1 MHQRGGRG
9 DIAALFAHEKQEL
22 MTTAAPQTR
31 PQTQA
36 ATLPTEWRD
45 FFTLTKPRVMTLVI
59 FTAICGVLAAPGH
72 IHPVLGFTAIL
83 AISMGAGGSAALN
96 HWWEADLDA
105 GMKRTMNRPL
115 PGGRMRREDARDFG
129 VFLSAVSI
137 GLMGLAIGWLAA
149 ALLLGAI
156 IYYAV
161 IYTMWLKPRTPQ
173 NIVIGG
179 GAGAFPP
186 LIGWVAV
193 TGEITAMPILL
204 FAIIFF
210 WTPPHFWALALFVQ
224 SDYAKVGIPMLPVVA
239 GEKVTRRQ
247 IMIYTVLLTPIAIAP
262 WVIGGTGWIYGSVA
276 VVLSA
281 LFLLLALPVGSRMK
295 AEGDAMLPEKRLFKY
310 SIVYLFVLFAALV
323 ADRVAAYQGWM
334 A

>member
-1 MHQRGGRG
+1 M
-9 DIAALFAHEKQEL
+9 AS
-22 MTTAAPQTR
+22 TAPQT
-31 PQTQA
+31 A

-59 FTAICGVLAAPGH
+59 FTAICGVLAAPGS
-72 IHPVLGFTAIL
+72 IHPVIGFTAIL
-83 AISMGAGGSAALN
+83 AIAMGAGGSAVLN
-96 HWWEADLDA
+96 MWWEADIDA
-105 GMKRTMNRPL
+105 GMKRTKNRPL

-129 VFLSAVSI
+129 VFLSGVSI
-137 GLMGLAIGWLAA
+137 VLMGLAVGWLAA

-161 IYTMWLKPRTPQ
+161 VYTMWLKPRTPQ

-193 TGEITAMPILL
+193 TGDITAMPILL

-247 IMIYTVLLTPIAIAP
+247 IMIYTLLLAPVAIAP
-262 WVIGGTGWIYGSVA
+262 WAIGRTSWIYGSVA

-281 LFLLLALPVGSRMK
+281 LFVVLALPVANRMR
-295 AEGDAMLPEKRLFKY
+295 AETDAMLPEKRLFKF
-310 SIVYLFVLFAALV
+310 SIAYLFVLFAALV
-323 ADRVAAYQGWM
+323 ADRVAAYQGLI

>member
-1 MHQRGGRG
+1 M
-9 DIAALFAHEKQEL
+9 A
-22 MTTAAPQTR
+22 TTAT
-31 PQTQA
+31 T
-36 ATLPTEWRD
+36 TTMLPTEWRD
-45 FFTLTKPRVMTLVI
+45 FFALTKPRVMTLVI
-59 FTAICGVLAAPGH
+59 FTAICGVLAAPGS
-72 IHPVLGFTAIL
+72 IHPVLAFTAIL
-83 AISMGAGGSAALN
+83 AIAMGAGGSAVLN
-96 HWWEADLDA
+96 MWWEADIDA

-129 VFLSAVSI
+129 VFLSGVSVA
-137 GLMGLAIGWLAA
+137 LMGVAIGWLAA

-247 IMIYTVLLTPIAIAP
+247 IMIYTLLLAPITVAP
-262 WVIGGTGWIYGSVA
+262 WAIGGTSWIYGSVA

-281 LFLLLALPVGSRMK
+281 LFVVLALPVANRMR
-295 AEGDAMLPEKRLFKY
+295 ADEDAMLPEKRLFKY

-323 ADRVAAYQGWM
+323 ADRVAAYQGLI

>member
-1 MHQRGGRG
+1 M
-9 DIAALFAHEKQEL
+9 DTASPPISPTSAAATVAALPA
-22 MTTAAPQTR
+22 
-31 PQTQA
+31 
-36 ATLPTEWRD
+36 EWRD
-45 FFTLTKPRVMTLVI
+45 FFALTKPRVMTLVI
-59 FTAICGVLAAPGH
+59 FTAICGVLAAPGS

-96 HWWEADLDA
+96 QWWEADIDK

-115 PGGRMRREDARDFG
+115 PTGRMRREDARDFG
-129 VFLSAVSI
+129 VFLSAVSVC
-137 GLMGLAIGWLAA
+137 LMGVAIGWLAA

-193 TGEITAMPILL
+193 TGEITAMPVLL

-247 IMIYTVLLTPIAIAP
+247 IMFYTLLLTPVAIAP
-262 WVIGGTGWIYGSVA
+262 WAIGGTGWIYGSVA

-281 LFLLLALPVGSRMK
+281 LFIALALPVATRMK
-295 AEGDAMLPEKRLFKY
+295 AADDKMLPEKRLFKY

-323 ADRVAAYQGWM
+323 ADRVAAYQGLI

>member
-1 MHQRGGRG
+1 M
-9 DIAALFAHEKQEL
+9 KN
-22 MTTAAPQTR
+22 AAPETT
-31 PQTQA
+31 PASTVPSA
-36 ATLPTEWRD
+36 AMLPAEWRD

-59 FTAICGVLAAPGH
+59 FTAICGVLAAPGG

-83 AISMGAGGSAALN
+83 AIAMGAGGSAALN

-129 VFLSAVSI
+129 IFLSAVSLV
-137 GLMGLAIGWLAA
+137 LMGVGIGWLAA
-149 ALLLGAI
+149 ALLLAAI

-161 IYTMWLKPRTPQ
+161 VYTMWLKPRTPQ

-186 LIGWVAV
+186 LIAWVAV
-193 TGEITAMPILL
+193 TGEITAMPVLL

-224 SDYAKVGIPMLPVVA
+224 SDYAKVGIPMMPVVA
-239 GEKVTRRQ
+239 GEKPTRRQ
-247 IMIYTVLLTPIAIAP
+247 ILIYTLVLAPIAVAP
-262 WVIGGTGWIYGSVA
+262 WLIGGTGWIYGSVA

-281 LFLLLALPVGSRMK
+281 LFIALALPVGRRMR
-295 AEGDAMLPEKRLFKY
+295 AEVDAMTPEKTLFKF

-323 ADRVAAYQGWM
+323 VDRVAAHQGWI

>member
-1 MHQRGGRG
+1 M
-9 DIAALFAHEKQEL
+9 A
-22 MTTAAPQTR
+22 TTAPQT
-31 PQTQA
+31 T

-45 FFTLTKPRVMTLVI
+45 FFALTKPRVMTLVI
-59 FTAICGVLAAPGH
+59 FTAICGVLAAPGS

-83 AISMGAGGSAALN
+83 AIAMGAGGSAVLN
-96 HWWEADLDA
+96 MWWEADLDA

-129 VFLSAVSI
+129 IFLSAVSV
-137 GLMGLAIGWLAA
+137 GLMGVAIGWLAA
-149 ALLLGAI
+149 SLLFGAI

-239 GEKVTRRQ
+239 GEKPTRRQ
-247 IMIYTVLLTPIAIAP
+247 IMIYTLLLAPIAIAP
-262 WVIGGTGWIYGSVA
+262 WAIGGTSWIYGSVA
-276 VVLSA
+276 VVLSV
-281 LFLLLALPVGSRMK
+281 LFVVLAMPVFTRMR
-295 AEGDAMLPEKRLFKY
+295 AEVDAMTPEKTLFKY

-323 ADRVAAYQGWM
+323 ADRVAAYQGWI

>member
-1 MHQRGGRG
+1 M
-9 DIAALFAHEKQEL
+9 AS
-22 MTTAAPQTR
+22 TAPQTTAH
-31 PQTQA
+31 P
-36 ATLPTEWRD
+36 LPTEWRD

-59 FTAICGVLAAPGH
+59 FTAICGVLAAPGA

-83 AISMGAGGSAALN
+83 AIAMGAGGSAVLN
-96 HWWEADLDA
+96 QWWEADIDA

-129 VFLSAVSI
+129 IFLSAVSLV
-137 GLMGLAIGWLAA
+137 LMGVAIGWLAA
-149 ALLLGAI
+149 ALLLMAI

-239 GEKVTRRQ
+239 GEKATRRQ
-247 IMIYTVLLTPIAIAP
+247 ILIYTLVLAPIAVAP
-262 WVIGGTGWIYGSVA
+262 WAIGGTGWIYGSVA

-281 LFLLLALPVGSRMK
+281 LFTLLAIPVGLRSRTDDDK
-295 AEGDAMLPEKRLFKY
+295 MLPEKKLFKF

-323 ADRVAAYQGWM
+323 ADRVAAYQGWI

>member
-1 MHQRGGRG
+1 MGPRS
-9 DIAALFAHEKQEL
+9 FAMEPIVTMASTASQ
-22 MTTAAPQTR
+22 TTAMMPA
-31 PQTQA
+31 
-36 ATLPTEWRD
+36 EWRD
-45 FFTLTKPRVMTLVI
+45 FFALTKPRVMTLVI
-59 FTAICGVLAAPGH
+59 FTAICGLFAAPGT
-72 IHPVLGFTAIL
+72 IHPVIGFTAIL
-83 AISMGAGGSAALN
+83 AIAMGAGGSAVLN
-96 HWWEADLDA
+96 QWWEADLDA

-115 PGGRMRREDARDFG
+115 PGGRMRPEDARDFG
-129 VFLSAVSI
+129 IFLSAVSVV
-137 GLMGLAIGWLAA
+137 LMGLAVGWLAA
-149 ALLLGAI
+149 SLLLGAI

-161 IYTMWLKPRTPQ
+161 IYTIWLKPRTPQ

-193 TGEITAMPILL
+193 TGDITAMPILL

-239 GEKVTRRQ
+239 GEKATRRQ
-247 IMIYTVLLTPIAIAP
+247 IMLYTLLLAPITVAP
-262 WVIGGTGWIYGSVA
+262 WYIGGTSWIYGSVA

-281 LFLLLALPVGSRMK
+281 LFVVLAVPVFTRMR
-295 AEGDAMLPEKRLFKY
+295 AEVDAMAPEKTLFKY

-323 ADRVAAYQGWM
+323 ADRVAAYQGWI

>member
-1 MHQRGGRG
+1 MAGARL
-9 DIAALFAHEKQEL
+9 IVAALLAHGTL
-22 MTTAAPQTR
+22 NTMASTAPQT
-31 PQTQA
+31 TA
-36 ATLPTEWRD
+36 SLPTEWRD
-45 FFTLTKPRVMTLVI
+45 FFALTKPRVMTLVI
-59 FTAICGVLAAPGH
+59 FTAICGVLAAPGS

-83 AISMGAGGSAALN
+83 AIAMGAGGSAVLN
-96 HWWEADLDA
+96 MWWEADIDA

-129 VFLSAVSI
+129 IFLSGVSVA
-137 GLMGLAIGWLAA
+137 LMGVAIGWLAA
-149 ALLLGAI
+149 SLLLGAI

-247 IMIYTVLLTPIAIAP
+247 IMIYTLFLAPIAIAP
-262 WVIGGTGWIYGSVA
+262 WAIGGTSWIYGSVA

-281 LFLLLALPVGSRMK
+281 LFVVLALPVANRMRA
-295 AEGDAMLPEKRLFKY
+295 AEDKMLPEKRLFKY

-323 ADRVAAYQGWM
+323 ADRVAAYQGLI

>member
-1 MHQRGGRG
+1 M
-9 DIAALFAHEKQEL
+9 AS
-22 MTTAAPQTR
+22 TAPQT
-31 PQTQA
+31 A
-36 ATLPTEWRD
+36 SLMPTEWRD

-59 FTAICGVLAAPGH
+59 FTAICGVLAAPGT
-72 IHPVLGFTAIL
+72 IHPVIGFTAIL
-83 AISMGAGGSAALN
+83 AIAMGAGGSAVLN
-96 HWWEADLDA
+96 QWWEADIDA

-129 VFLSAVSI
+129 IFLSGVSVV
-137 GLMGLAIGWLAA
+137 LMGLAVGWLAA
-149 ALLLGAI
+149 TLLFGAI

-193 TGEITAMPILL
+193 TGDITAMPLLL

-239 GEKVTRRQ
+239 GEKATRRQ
-247 IMIYTVLLTPIAIAP
+247 IMLYTLLLAPIAIAP
-262 WVIGGTGWIYGSVA
+262 WYIGGTGWIYGSVA

-281 LFLLLALPVGSRMK
+281 LFVALALPVFTRMR
-295 AEGDAMLPEKRLFKY
+295 AETDAMTPEKMLFKF
-310 SIVYLFVLFAALV
+310 SIIYLFVLFAALV
-323 ADRVAAYQGWM
+323 VDRVAAYQGWL